1 MNDEKFLKARDTL
14 YSRMASRLIKALVP
28 FLGSAPDRAGIK
40 RTSRPFVIAARQ
52 SAQNIAYQDYVKFI
66 GNQNPVPKMSLN
78 RFTDELWSGSIEKA
92 IGEAE
97 VFGSDEVE
105 KLTLSADYWARDAE
119 WGQRV
124 DSAKNDDRIEKVAR
138 VDFEPPTC
146 PFCTLLNSRGAV
158 YLSAESAMRTLH
170 TGDTCTCVFVGP
182 GVTNYPGAENTKLA
196 KDRYDKAV
204 KSLGSAAN
212 TTTILA
218 ALGDQDPNR
227 PTGRVKKHV
236 QDTVTDSVAGKV
248 TQAKARIAALEKL
261 SPKSDSAIKY
271 RDKELARNKDILS
284 ALGKGT
290 TP

>member
-1 MNDEKFLKARDTL
+1 MNDEKLLQARDTL

-28 FLGSAPDRAGIK
+28 FLGSKPDRAGIL
-40 RTSRPFVIAARQ
+40 RVSRPFVIAARQ
-52 SAQNIAYQDYVKFI
+52 SAQNIAYQDYLKFI
-66 GNQNPVPKMSLN
+66 GNQDPVPKMEQN
-78 RFTDELWSGSIEKA
+78 RFTDELWSGSVEKA

-97 VFGSDEVE
+97 IFGSDEVE
-105 KLTLSADYWARDAE
+105 QLTLSADYWARDAE

-124 DSAKNDDRIEKVAR
+124 DSVKKDRRIEKVAR

-170 TGDTCTCVFVGP
+170 TGDTCTCIFVAP
-182 GVTNYPGAENTKLA
+182 GETNYPGAANTQLA

-204 KSLGSAAN
+204 KSLGTAAN
-212 TTTILA
+212 TTTILK
-218 ALGDQDPNR
+218 ALGEQDPNR

-236 QDTVTDSVAGKV
+236 QDTVTESVAGKV
-248 TQAKARIAALEKL
+248 SQAKARIAVLEKL
-261 SPKSDSAIKY
+261 NPKSDSARKY
-271 RDKELARNKDILS
+271 RDEQLARNKDILS